1 MTESELQ
8 VLLTSDESYRIERTV
23 STSDLPMAD
32 ISTQKALQEVPNG
45 VSNKV
50 PNEVSN
56 EMSNV
61 PDTTI
66 AILNLI
72 RETPTITRLELASAL
87 GLAVKTIQKHITKL
101 KHAGRIQ
108 RMGSSTRG
116 GYWQVIK

>member
-45 VSNKV
+45 VSNGV
-50 PNEVSN
+50 SNEVSN
-56 EMSNV
+56 IA
-61 PDTTI
+61 DTTA

-72 RETPTITRLELASAL
+72 RETPTITPQELASAL
-87 GLAVKTIQKHITKL
+87 GLSVKTIQKHITKL

>member
-45 VSNKV
+45 G
-50 PNEVSN
+50 SN
-56 EMSNV
+56 EGSNIA
-61 PDTTI
+61 DTTA

>member
-45 VSNKV
+45 VSN
-50 PNEVSN
+50 EVSN
-56 EMSNV
+56 IA
-61 PDTTI
+61 DTTA

-72 RETPTITRLELASAL
+72 RETPTITPQELASAL
-87 GLAVKTIQKHITKL
+87 GLSVKTIQKHITKL

>member
-45 VSNKV
+45 VSN
-50 PNEVSN
+50 EVSN
-56 EMSNV
+56 IA
-61 PDTTI
+61 DTTA

-72 RETPTITRLELASAL
+72 RETPTITRQELASAL